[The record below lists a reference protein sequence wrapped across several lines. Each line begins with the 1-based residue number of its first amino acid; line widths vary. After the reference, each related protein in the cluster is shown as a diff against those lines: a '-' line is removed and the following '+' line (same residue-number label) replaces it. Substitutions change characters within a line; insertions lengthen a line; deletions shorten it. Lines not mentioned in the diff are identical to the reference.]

1 MHPSA
6 LRLVLQQTEPESESP
21 GGGAATAPGSAPA
34 ATGPLVPIAADAQKT
49 VGQPKRLHVSNIPF
63 IFRDPDLSAM
73 FGVSLFFFFIFFF
86 FNVNLFYDFFFNS
99 LDFMEF

>member
-21 GGGAATAPGSAPA
+21 GGAAPGSTPA
-34 ATGPLVPIAADAQKT
+34 AQGALVPIAADAQKT

-63 IFRDPDLSAM
+63 RFRDPDLRAM
-73 FGVSLFFFFIFFF
+73 FGVSFFIFFF
-86 FNVNLFYDFFFNS
+86 FVFKL
-99 LDFMEF
+99 